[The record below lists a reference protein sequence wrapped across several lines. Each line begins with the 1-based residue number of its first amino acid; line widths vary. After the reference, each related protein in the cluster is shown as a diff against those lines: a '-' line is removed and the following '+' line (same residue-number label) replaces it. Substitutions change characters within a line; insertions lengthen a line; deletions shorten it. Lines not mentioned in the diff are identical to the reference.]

1 MPLVESKME
10 RDALGTPL
18 GGIDCILWSIFGA
31 GVGGGSD
38 GGNASVHA
46 TDGWGTTVVGPR
58 PRHSL
63 LVTSVS
69 VRGVS
74 IVRLVRELYSHTVQ
88 SI

>member
-1 MPLVESKME
+1 MRL
-10 RDALGTPL
+10 
-18 GGIDCILWSIFGA
+18 IIFGA

-46 TDGWGTTVVGPR
+46 TNGGGKTAVGLR
-58 PRHSL
+58 PCHLL

-69 VRGVS
+69 VLGVS
-74 IVRLVRELYSHTVQ
+74 IVRLVRESYSHAVQ